1 MATSKKKQSSKSL
14 EIYLPDLSTSFKLP
28 LYEPP
33 VSAGFPSPAEDYTD
47 KSIDLNKELI
57 RNPYSTFLARVKGFS
72 MKDAGIEPGDI
83 LVVDKSLEA
92 QNDRIAVCF
101 IDGDFVL
108 KRIKKDK
115 DCVWLMPENKD
126 FKPIRITAEN
136 DFCVWGIVTYVIK
149 KV

>member
-1 MATSKKKQSSKSL
+1 MPSLKKKKEQNLEIFLPDTSTSL
-14 EIYLPDLSTSFKLP
+14 ELP

-57 RNPYSTFLARVKGFS
+57 KNPYATFLARVKGFS

-83 LVVDKSLEA
+83 LVVDKSLEP
-92 QNDRIAVCF
+92 QNNKIAVCF
-101 IDGDFVL
+101 IDGEFVL
-108 KRIKKDK
+108 KRIHTDK
-115 DCVWLMPENKD
+115 DCVWLLPENKD
-126 FKPIRITAEN
+126 FKPLKITADN

-149 KV
+149 KL

>member
-1 MATSKKKQSSKSL
+1 MSPKKKNPTKSL
-14 EIYLPDLSTSFKLP
+14 DIYLPDLSTSLELP
-28 LYEPP
+28 LFVPP

-57 RNPYSTFLARVKGFS
+57 KNPYATFLARVKGFS
-72 MKDAGIEPGDI
+72 MKDAGIGPGDI
-83 LVVDKSLEA
+83 LVIDKSLEP
-92 QNDRIAVCF
+92 QNNKIAVCF

-108 KRIKKDK
+108 KRIRKDK
-115 DCVWLMPENKD
+115 DCVWLLPENSD
-126 FKPIRITAEN
+126 FKPIKITDEN